1 MTSSGFDLYFPSASK
16 RRVFVRSAGY
26 GSSAGTE
33 SRSAYAPSAY
43 ASYRS
48 FPTSSRAAS
57 GSFLLSTP
65 ASTVATE
72 LRLDQAAQVTSEFK
86 RLRTQ
91 EKAQLQDLNDRFA
104 SFIDRVHEL
113 EQQNKLLETERLLL
127 RQRQTEPSN
136 LRALY
141 EREIRQLNAAV
152 DEANHE
158 RQAAQHHREEME
170 GLLKHLQKRYE
181 EEVLGREQAE
191 GRVMDARKEADEAAM
206 DQSELEKRVEILLDE
221 LAFLKSLCESEI
233 AELQTQ
239 IQYSTEVSVEMNVI
253 KPDLSVALRDIRSQ
267 YETLA
272 QRNRQSAEEWFSN
285 KMNVMA
291 VGTARNTESA
301 RNVKDEVGEYRR
313 QLKSRTLEIDACRE
327 INQALEN
334 QLLEVEEKQSDEIS
348 ALQDTIKRLE
358 DDLRVNKNDM
368 ARYLKD
374 YQDLLNV
381 KMALDIE
388 IAAYRKLLEGEES
401 RLDRCGQ
408 RSSVVYSQTMFAGPP
423 PGRNVGSMKSQL
435 YSASP
440 CLLSPRFFT
449 STMPT
454 LEKMSASEAQQAQA
468 SLARGEEDKTDG
480 DGEEDEEE
488 RKEETE
494 GEEDEAE
501 EPPTEEDKEEENMTD
516 QKEDEEDGEEES
528 EMKVKVDANGK
539 NGKAE

>member
-1 MTSSGFDLYFPSASK
+1 MASSGFDLYFPSASK
-16 RRVFVRSAGY
+16 RRVVVRSAGY

-33 SRSAYAPSAY
+33 SRSAYAPSTY

-65 ASTVATE
+65 GSTVATE

-206 DQSELEKRVEILLDE
+206 DQSELQKRVEILLDE

-272 QRNRQSAEEWFSN
+272 HRNRQSAEEWFSN

-348 ALQDTIKRLE
+348 ALQDAIKRLE
-358 DDLRVNKNDM
+358 DDLRANKNDM

-423 PGRNVGSMKSQL
+423 PGRSLVSMKSQL
-435 YSASP
+435 HSAAP

-449 STMPT
+449 STMPAQ
-454 LEKMSASEAQQAQA
+454 EKMSASDAQQAQA
-468 SLARGEEDKTDG
+468 SPPQEEEDR
-480 DGEEDEEE
+480 EEDEEE

-501 EPPTEEDKEEENMTD
+501 EPPNEEDKEEENKCD
-516 QKEDEEDGEEES
+516 QKEDEEDGEEEN
-528 EMKVKVDANGK
+528 EIKVEVDANGK